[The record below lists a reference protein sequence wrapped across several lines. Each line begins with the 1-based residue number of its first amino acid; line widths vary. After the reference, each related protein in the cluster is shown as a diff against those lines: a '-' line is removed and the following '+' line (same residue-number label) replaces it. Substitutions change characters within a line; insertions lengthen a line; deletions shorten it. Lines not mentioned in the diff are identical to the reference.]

1 MRVSREIRGL
11 LLATMAL
18 SLAPFDAM
26 AIPAFARR
34 YKVTCAL
41 CHNPMPTLTDFGER
55 FAANGYRMASGEAMP
70 DSIGTNDPLL
80 SLPDKLPLAVRLDL
94 YAQAYA
100 NGKAATDFQSPYGLK
115 LMSGGA
121 ISKKLSYYFYTFLAE
136 RGEVGGIED
145 AFIYVNDI
153 GNRPFDL
160 ALGQYQV
167 SDPLFKREL
176 RLEFEDYAVYRARV
190 GDVPVDLTYDR
201 GLMAAAELGGFTITG
216 EILNGNGIGP
226 AQPDRHFDNDAAKN
240 FFLHA
245 TGDLIG
251 GVRLGLFGYTGR
263 SSVEGL
269 RNQTRMIGAD
279 ATFSR
284 GILELNGQF
293 IHRTDSRPT
302 YTQGEPEVAL
312 DGGFGELI
320 IRPPGGRWYGFGLY
334 NLVTTDQPL
343 LNVRLGGPAGVR
355 RHETISA
362 GFGRLERRNFRWTAE
377 AAYDTQQE
385 VWRWTFGFVTAF

>member
-1 MRVSREIRGL
+1 VRGRLALAAL
-11 LLATMAL
+11 LCSIPLA
-18 SLAPFDAM
+18 DAG

-41 CHNPMPTLTDFGER
+41 CHNPFPTLTDFGER
-55 FAANGYRMASGEAMP
+55 FAGNGYRMVSGEAMP
-70 DSIGTNDPLL
+70 DTIGTNDPLL

-100 NGKAATDFQSPYGLK
+100 NGTAATDFQSPYGLK

-145 AFIYVNDI
+145 AFIYINDI

-201 GLMAAAELGGFTITG
+201 GLLVAAEVGGFTLTG
-216 EILNGNGIGP
+216 EIINGNGIGP

-240 FFLHA
+240 LFLHA
-245 TGDLIG
+245 TRDLIG

-263 SSVEGL
+263 SSVDGL

-284 GILELNGQF
+284 GPFELNGQF

-320 IRPPGGRWYGFGLY
+320 VRPRGGRWYGFGLY

-343 LNVRLGGPAGVR
+343 LDVRLGGPAGVR

-362 GFGRLERRNFRWTAE
+362 GIGRLERRNFRWTAE
-377 AAYDTQQE
+377 AGYDTQQE
-385 VWRWTFGFVTAF
+385 IWRWTFGLVTAF

>member
-1 MRVSREIRGL
+1 MRVRLALAAL
-11 LLATMAL
+11 LCSIPLA
-18 SLAPFDAM
+18 DAG

-41 CHNPMPTLTDFGER
+41 CHNPFPTLTEFGDR
-55 FAANGYRMASGEAMP
+55 FAANGYRMVSGEATP
-70 DSIGTNDPLL
+70 DTIGTNDPLL

-145 AFIYVNDI
+145 AFIHINDI

-190 GDVPVDLTYDR
+190 GDVPVDLMYDR
-201 GLMAAAELGGFTITG
+201 GLMAAAQVAGFTLTG
-216 EILNGNGIGP
+216 EIINGNGIGP
-226 AQPDRHFDNDAAKN
+226 AQSDRHFDNDAAKN

-245 TGDLIG
+245 TRDLVG

-263 SSVEGL
+263 SSADGI
-269 RNQTRMIGAD
+269 RNQTKMVGAD
-279 ATFSR
+279 ATLSR
-284 GILELNGQF
+284 GIFELNGQF

-302 YTQGEPEVAL
+302 YTRGEPEVAL

-320 IRPPGGRWYGFGLY
+320 VRPPGGRWYGFGLY

-343 LNVRLGGPAGVR
+343 LNVRLGGPTEVR

-362 GFGRLERRNFRWTAE
+362 GIGRLERRNFRWTAE
-377 AAYDTQQE
+377 AGYDTQQE

>member
-1 MRVSREIRGL
+1 VRIALAVL
-11 LLATMAL
+11 LCSIPLA
-18 SLAPFDAM
+18 DVE

-34 YKVTCAL
+34 YRVTCAL
-41 CHNPMPTLTDFGER
+41 CHNPFPTLTNFGER
-55 FAANGYRMASGEAMP
+55 FAANGYRMVSGEAMP
-70 DSIGTNDPLL
+70 DSIAANDPLL

-145 AFIYVNDI
+145 AFIHINDI
-153 GNRPFDL
+153 GNQPFDL

-201 GLMAAAELGGFTITG
+201 GLMAAAEVGGFTLTG
-216 EILNGNGIGP
+216 EIINGNGIGP

-245 TGDLIG
+245 TGNLIG

-263 SSVEGL
+263 SSVAGL
-269 RNQTRMIGAD
+269 RNQTRMLGAD

-284 GILELNGQF
+284 GIFELNGQF

-320 IRPPGGRWYGFGLY
+320 VRPPGGRWYGFGLY

-343 LNVRLGGPAGVR
+343 LNVRLGGPTEVR

-362 GFGRLERRNFRWTAE
+362 GIGRLERRNFRWTAE
-377 AAYDTQQE
+377 AGYDTQQE

>member
-1 MRVSREIRGL
+1 MRVFHRGRGL
-11 LLATMAL
+11 LLAMTAL
-18 SLAPFDAM
+18 ALGPFDAM

-41 CHNPMPTLTDFGER
+41 CHNPMPTLTEFGNR

-145 AFIYVNDI
+145 AFIHVNDI
-153 GNRPFDL
+153 GNQPLDL

-167 SDPLFKREL
+167 SDPLSKREL

-201 GLMAAAELGGFTITG
+201 GLMAAAEVGGFTLTG
-216 EILNGNGIGP
+216 DAWSLTGNRGTRGAGSGRVLRWSNSRARRRPSSWSGQPGKPRSI
-226 AQPDRHFDNDAAKN
+226 PDR
-240 FFLHA
+240 
-245 TGDLIG
+245 
-251 GVRLGLFGYTGR
+251 
-263 SSVEGL
+263 
-269 RNQTRMIGAD
+269 
-279 ATFSR
+279 
-284 GILELNGQF
+284 
-293 IHRTDSRPT
+293 P
-302 YTQGEPEVAL
+302 
-312 DGGFGELI
+312 
-320 IRPPGGRWYGFGLY
+320 RWS
-334 NLVTTDQPL
+334 P
-343 LNVRLGGPAGVR
+343 
-355 RHETISA
+355 
-362 GFGRLERRNFRWTAE
+362 AE
-377 AAYDTQQE
+377 ALPCRHPAPGPC
-385 VWRWTFGFVTAF
+385 RGRR

>member
-1 MRVSREIRGL
+1 
-11 LLATMAL
+11 
-18 SLAPFDAM
+18 
-26 AIPAFARR
+26 
-34 YKVTCAL
+34 
-41 CHNPMPTLTDFGER
+41 
-55 FAANGYRMASGEAMP
+55 
-70 DSIGTNDPLL
+70 
-80 SLPDKLPLAVRLDL
+80 
-94 YAQAYA
+94 
-100 NGKAATDFQSPYGLK
+100 
-115 LMSGGA
+115 MSGGA

-145 AFIYVNDI
+145 AFIYINDI

-201 GLMAAAELGGFTITG
+201 GLLVAAEVGGFTLTG
-216 EILNGNGIGP
+216 EIINGNGIGP

-240 FFLHA
+240 LFLHA
-245 TGDLIG
+245 TRDLIG

-263 SSVEGL
+263 SSVDGL

-284 GILELNGQF
+284 GPFELNGQF

-320 IRPPGGRWYGFGLY
+320 VRPRGGRWYGFGLY

-343 LNVRLGGPAGVR
+343 LDVRLGGPAGVR

-362 GFGRLERRNFRWTAE
+362 GIGRLERRNFRWTAE
-377 AAYDTQQE
+377 AGYDTQQE
-385 VWRWTFGFVTAF
+385 IWRWTFGLVTAF

>member
-1 MRVSREIRGL
+1 MRVFHRGRAL
-11 LLATMAL
+11 LLAMTAL
-18 SLAPFDAM
+18 SLGPFDAM

-41 CHNPMPTLTDFGER
+41 CHNPMPTLTEFGER
-55 FAANGYRMASGEAMP
+55 FAANGFRMASGEAMP
-70 DSIGTNDPLL
+70 DSIAANDPLL

-100 NGKAATDFQSPYGLK
+100 NGKATTDFQSPYSLK
-115 LMSGGA
+115 LLSGGA

-136 RGEVGGIED
+136 RGEIGGIED
-145 AFIYVNDI
+145 AFLYLNDI
-153 GNRPFDL
+153 GDKPFDL

-201 GLMAAAELGGFTITG
+201 GLMAAAEVAGFTLTG
-216 EILNGNGIGP
+216 EIINGNGIGP

-245 TGDLIG
+245 TRDLIG

-263 SSVEGL
+263 SSVAGL
-269 RNQTRMIGAD
+269 RNQTKMVGAD
-279 ATFSR
+279 ATLSR
-284 GILELNGQF
+284 GIFELNGQF

-302 YTQGEPEVAL
+302 YTQGEPEVEL

-320 IRPPGGRWYGFGLY
+320 VRPPGGRWYGFGLY

-362 GFGRLERRNFRWTAE
+362 GIGRLERRNFRWTAE
-377 AAYDTQQE
+377 AGYDTQQE
-385 VWRWTFGFVTAF
+385 VWRWTFGLVTAF

>member
-1 MRVSREIRGL
+1 VRARLALAAL
-11 LLATMAL
+11 LCSIPLA
-18 SLAPFDAM
+18 DAG

-55 FAANGYRMASGEAMP
+55 FAANGYRMVSGEAMP
-70 DSIGTNDPLL
+70 DTIGTNDPLL
-80 SLPDKLPLAVRLDL
+80 SLPDKFPLAVRLDL

-145 AFIYVNDI
+145 AFIHINDI
-153 GNRPFDL
+153 GNKPFDL

-201 GLMAAAELGGFTITG
+201 GLLAAVEVGGFTITG
-216 EILNGNGIGP
+216 EIINGNGIGP
-226 AQPDRHFDNDAAKN
+226 AQPDRHFDDDAAKN

-245 TGDLIG
+245 TRNLIG
-251 GVRLGLFGYTGR
+251 AVRLGLFGYTGR
-263 SSVEGL
+263 SSVDGL

-279 ATFSR
+279 VTLSR

-320 IRPPGGRWYGFGLY
+320 VRPGGGRWYGFGLY
-334 NLVTTDQPL
+334 NLVSADHPL
-343 LNVRLGGPAGVR
+343 LDVRLGGPAGVR

-362 GFGRLERRNFRWTAE
+362 GIGRLERRNFRWTAE
-377 AAYDTQQE
+377 AGYDTQQE
-385 VWRWTFGFVTAF
+385 IWRWTFGFVTAF